1 MRGHVR
7 SLNNFK
13 HSKPLSNTY
22 TNILSEEYL
31 LGALLLDPESVIM
44 TLRGDGIDQA
54 SFTTKDNQ
62 RIWTMAN
69 RLDDDGRIHSIEVM
83 DIEQA

>member
-1 MRGHVR
+1 M
-7 SLNNFK
+7 
-13 HSKPLSNTY
+13 SNTY

-69 RLDDDGRIHSIEVM
+69 RL
-83 DIEQA
+83 